1 MTTRVGA
8 GAIAPAPLLSVA
20 IRGITAVS
28 RRSSVPITWTMAQ
41 WREICRCLHA
51 AHPLDERVSAPAAA
65 CAIGQGYLP
74 ELCDGPPD
82 PVWRDLERLS
92 ERVGELS
99 KSVPTVVFC
108 ACGFHV
114 ACKTAVALRDAGF
127 DPKYMK
133 GGHSASKVIG
143 GP

>member
-1 MTTRVGA
+1 MDRRTLS
-8 GAIAPAPLLSVA
+8 GAIWSGSVS
-20 IRGITAVS
+20 GWV
-28 RRSSVPITWTMAQ
+28 
-41 WREICRCLHA
+41 
-51 AHPLDERVSAPAAA
+51 
-65 CAIGQGYLP
+65 
-74 ELCDGPPD
+74 
-82 PVWRDLERLS
+82 
-92 ERVGELS
+92 ELS

-133 GGHSASKVIG
+133 GGHSAWKVIG

>member
-1 MTTRVGA
+1 MDRRTLS
-8 GAIAPAPLLSVA
+8 GAIWSGSV
-20 IRGITAVS
+20 
-28 RRSSVPITWTMAQ
+28 
-41 WREICRCLHA
+41 
-51 AHPLDERVSAPAAA
+51 
-65 CAIGQGYLP
+65 
-74 ELCDGPPD
+74 
-82 PVWRDLERLS
+82 
-92 ERVGELS
+92 RVGELS

-133 GGHSASKVIG
+133 GGHSAWKVIG